1 LAPSTR
7 ASRASSPRTPCQ
19 QFSGGANEEPRI
31 KGVTTTK
38 CDGCAT
44 SKLKRQVR
52 REPRKPLDGHS
63 KRLAIDFHDFEEETE
78 GYSSCMLVTERW
90 SGHICDFYLQDR
102 KADTIITVLKILIGI
117 LESYGIK
124 VQVIECD
131 NELTSQKPAVRRF
144 IESLS
149 IKVEPSPPYTQA
161 LNGGAERSGGVVKD
175 KARSMRASSKLPSAL
190 WKEIVRTAVY
200 LLNRTPR
207 WQYHWKTPYD
217 RFHTYVSHRNG
228 VSVEHRKPNQAHLR
242 VYGCKAYAMTT
253 DTLKKANRLQRFNP
267 KAWIGYLVGYNST
280 NVYRIWNPVLNKVIV
295 TRDVIFNEQETF
307 NGDLEA
313 LKDDMLHV
321 RLDEL
326 SKSLVLLA
334 IRYSRRIGREAASA
348 CPRRF

>member
-1 LAPSTR
+1 MK
-7 ASRASSPRTPCQ
+7 Q
-19 QFSGGANEEPRI
+19 EPRI
-31 KGVTTTK
+31 KGVTTTE

-52 REPRKPLDGHS
+52 REPRKPLDGPS

-90 SGHICDFYLQDR
+90 SGHIWDFYLQDR

-161 LNGGAERSGGVVKD
+161 LNGGAERSEGVVKD

-190 WKEIVRTAVY
+190 WKDCPHHQRHC
-200 LLNRTPR
+200 
-207 WQYHWKTPYD
+207 WQYQ
-217 RFHTYVSHRNG
+217 
-228 VSVEHRKPNQAHLR
+228 SVQH
-242 VYGCKAYAMTT
+242 
-253 DTLKKANRLQRFNP
+253 
-267 KAWIGYLVGYNST
+267 
-280 NVYRIWNPVLNKVIV
+280 
-295 TRDVIFNEQETF
+295 
-307 NGDLEA
+307 
-313 LKDDMLHV
+313 
-321 RLDEL
+321 
-326 SKSLVLLA
+326 
-334 IRYSRRIGREAASA
+334 
-348 CPRRF
+348 